1 MGISEP
7 VPDKAL
13 LLTNSEWRVRR
24 FKQINFEGNCHSY
37 SVTSFRLLAYELAPE
52 CSHKPVVWPEKKK
65 KKKKN
70 RNEGKRRG
78 RESKNGGGEGG
89 GQGGRGLVLWL
100 E

>member
-52 CSHKPVVWPEKKK
+52 CSHKPVVWPEKK
-65 KKKKN
+65 
-70 RNEGKRRG
+70 RRRRRTGMKG
-78 RESKNGGGEGG
+78 RGGGGSPRMEAVREV
-89 GQGGRGLVLWL
+89 GRG
-100 E
+100 EEG